1 MKTALNLGLILFH
14 LLSFAQQ
21 PESTGNPMQSL
32 LPTSLRE
39 WTVSEGSRFYPGRK
53 IFEYMDGAGEVYL
66 AYNFR
71 DLLVQRYTCPEEE
84 EILVELYDMGLP
96 RNAFGV
102 FTYMLGRGPALPIGQ
117 DAEYK
122 SGLLCF
128 WKGRYFAYVKIENE
142 SEKAKKAL
150 LELGMKISN
159 AIREEGERPAI
170 LHSLPRTEYLPGS
183 LRYFF
188 RHEIL
193 ESHYSVGEGNPL
205 LLNENTEA
213 VLVRMKRDRSYL
225 LLVKYPLQGEADSAY
240 ENFLARCMP
249 DAGTTGV
256 ARRENGKWTA
266 CVKRR
271 NYVAIVFDAGIRRQ
285 ATNLLE
291 RVERKLP

>member
-1 MKTALNLGLILFH
+1 MKPALNLGLILFY
-14 LLSFAQQ
+14 LLTFAQQ
-21 PESTGNPMQSL
+21 GESTGNPMQSL

-39 WTVSEGSRFYPGRK
+39 WTVSEDPHFYPGRK

-66 AYNFR
+66 AYSFK
-71 DLLVQRYTCPEEE
+71 DLLVQRYTCPAQE
-84 EILVELYDMGLP
+84 EILVELYDMGSP

-102 FTYMLGRGPALPIGQ
+102 FTYMLGRGPAVPIGQ

-142 SEKAKKAL
+142 NEKAKKAL
-150 LELGMKISN
+150 LDLGMKISD
-159 AIREEGERPAI
+159 AIREEGEKPAI
-170 LHSLPRTEYLPGS
+170 LRSLPRTEYLPGS

-205 LLNENTEA
+205 FLNENTEA

-225 LLVKYPLQGEADSAY
+225 LLVRYPLQGEADSAF
-240 ENFLARCMP
+240 ENFLARCVP
-249 DAGTTGV
+249 A
-256 ARRENGKWTA
+256 ARGSGAVRKENGKWIA
-266 CVKRR
+266 VVKRER
-271 NYVAIVFDAGIRRQ
+271 YVSIVFDARTKKD
-285 ATNLLE
+285 AMNLLAKVG
-291 RVERKLP
+291 RRLP